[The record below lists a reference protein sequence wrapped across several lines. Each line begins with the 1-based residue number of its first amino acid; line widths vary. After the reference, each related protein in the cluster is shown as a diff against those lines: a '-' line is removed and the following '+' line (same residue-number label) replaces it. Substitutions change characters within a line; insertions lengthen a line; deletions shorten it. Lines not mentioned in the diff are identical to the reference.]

1 VGWWSSL
8 ETVSFLSTM
17 AQWIV
22 AIMGVAVLVFGLR
35 ASALQQRA
43 DEGER
48 AQTAAA
54 VAEARSRADES
65 LDRQRPRGITPEQR
79 AAFLAAAAN
88 QLKGSVTVI
97 PVMGNAE
104 AEQYARQLAD
114 LLRAGGYGVEAG
126 GMLPMDNTP
135 VGLGLTVRRDETYP
149 QHADALQT
157 ALNQAGIP
165 VGRGFNGLQS
175 PNVLGLVVGT
185 KPAQ

>member
-1 VGWWSSL
+1 MGWWNSL
-8 ETVSFLSTM
+8 ETVSFLSTT

-35 ASALQQRA
+35 ATALQRRA
-43 DEGER
+43 DEAER
-48 AQTAAA
+48 ARTAAA

-65 LDRQRPRGITPEQR
+65 LDRLRPRSITQEQR
-79 AAFLAAAAN
+79 AAFLAATAK
-88 QLKGSVTVI
+88 QPKGAVTVI

-135 VGLGLTVRRDETYP
+135 VGLGLTVRRGETYP
-149 QHADALQT
+149 HHADALQT
-157 ALNQAGIP
+157 ALTKVGIP

-185 KPAQ
+185 KPFL